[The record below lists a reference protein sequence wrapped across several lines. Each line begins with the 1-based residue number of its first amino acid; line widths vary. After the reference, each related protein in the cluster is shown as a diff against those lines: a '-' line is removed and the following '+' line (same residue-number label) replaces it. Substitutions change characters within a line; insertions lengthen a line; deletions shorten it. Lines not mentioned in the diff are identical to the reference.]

1 MRAVVLAGVL
11 VARAASAGGDVGF
24 MWDAPADC
32 PSVSSIESRV
42 EQRLGR
48 ALDPALEIHI
58 AVSQRDGHFV
68 AKLWLG
74 ATERSLTSDRCD
86 ALADAIAIIVS
97 RVAEEHD
104 AVPRVATAEVAAEAA
119 AAIIPR
125 VEPVAVHR
133 DLAEPAVS
141 HPWSLG
147 VRLSGVSGIGIVP
160 EVGLG
165 AEVAISARHNSMLAE
180 LAATK
185 WLASGADRSTSHVDV
200 GLGVTAARV
209 GWRPEVLP
217 LRAWIEGEVGSMDGS
232 GTNLSATDQGGR
244 WFAAGAG
251 FGVGW
256 PMTPWLRLVG
266 STEALIAIERVRF
279 TESSGA
285 VIFAPSPVSARATVG
300 IEVGWE

>member
-11 VARAASAGGDVGF
+11 VARAASADVGF
-24 MWDAPADC
+24 MWDAPAAC
-32 PSVSSIESRV
+32 PSVSSIEARV

-58 AVSQRDGHFV
+58 AVWQHDGHFV
-68 AKLWLG
+68 AKLSLG
-74 ATERSLTSDRCD
+74 TTVRSLTSDRCD
-86 ALADAIAIIVS
+86 ELADAIAIIVS
-97 RVAEEHD
+97 RVAEEHE
-104 AVPRVATAEVAAEAA
+104 AVPRVALAPDVVV
-119 AAIIPR
+119 PR
-125 VEPVAVHR
+125 VEPVLVHR
-133 DLAEPAVS
+133 ELAVPAQP

-165 AEVAISARHNSMLAE
+165 AEVAISARHNSTLAE

-185 WLASGADRSTSHVDV
+185 WLASGADRSNSHVDV

-209 GWRPEVLP
+209 GWRPEDLP
-217 LRAWIEGEVGSMDGS
+217 LRAWVSAEVGSMDGT
-232 GTNLSATDQGGR
+232 GTNLSTTEPNSGR

-256 PMTPWLRLVG
+256 PITPWLRLVG
-266 STEALIAIERVRF
+266 STEALIAVERVRF
-279 TESSGA
+279 AESNG
-285 VIFAPSPVSARATVG
+285 VVLYAPSPVSARATVG

>member
-11 VARAASAGGDVGF
+11 VARVAAAGDAGF
-24 MWDAPADC
+24 MWDAPAEC

-58 AVSQRDGHFV
+58 AVSQHDGRFV
-68 AKLWLG
+68 AKLRLG
-74 ATERSLTSDRCD
+74 VTERSLTSDRCD

-97 RVAEEHD
+97 RVAEERG
-104 AVPRVATAEVAAEAA
+104 AIPRVATTETAVAAA
-119 AAIIPR
+119 AAIVPR
-125 VEPVAVHR
+125 VEPEAVHR
-133 DLAEPAVS
+133 DLSVPAVS

-165 AEVAISARHNSMLAE
+165 AEVAISARYNSTLAE

-209 GWRPEVLP
+209 GWRPEDLP
-217 LRAWIEGEVGSMDGS
+217 LRAWVAGEVGSMDGS
-232 GTNLSATDQGGR
+232 GTNLSTTDQGGR

-279 TESSGA
+279 TEASGA

>member
-11 VARAASAGGDVGF
+11 FARAASAGDVGF
-24 MWDAPADC
+24 LWDAPAAC
-32 PSVSSIESRV
+32 PSVSSIEARV

-48 ALDPALEIHI
+48 ALDPALEIQI
-58 AVSQRDGHFV
+58 AVWQHDGHFI
-68 AKLWLG
+68 AKLTLG
-74 ATERSLTSDRCD
+74 SDVRSLTSDRCD

-97 RVAEEHD
+97 RVAEERG
-104 AVPRVATAEVAAEAA
+104 AVPRVAQTEVAVAA
-119 AAIIPR
+119 AAAVVPR
-125 VEPVAVHR
+125 VKPEAVHR
-133 DLAEPAVS
+133 DLAVPAVS

-165 AEVAISARHNSMLAE
+165 AEVAISARHNSTLAE
-180 LAATK
+180 IAATK
-185 WLASGADRSTSHVDV
+185 WLASGADRTNSHVDV

-209 GWRPEVLP
+209 GWRPEELP
-217 LRAWIEGEVGSMDGS
+217 LRAWVEGEVGSMDGS

-266 STEALIAIERVRF
+266 STEALIAIERVKF

-285 VIFAPSPVSARATVG
+285 VIYAPSPISARATVG